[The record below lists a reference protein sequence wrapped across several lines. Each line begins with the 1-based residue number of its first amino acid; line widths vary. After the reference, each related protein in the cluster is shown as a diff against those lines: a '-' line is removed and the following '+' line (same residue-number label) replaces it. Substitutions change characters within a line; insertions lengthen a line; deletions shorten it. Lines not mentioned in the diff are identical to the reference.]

1 MLKHGHLMVKYMNN
15 ILKDIEELKQDI
27 IDSKE
32 YKEYKKY
39 NDILENNNEIKSII
53 KDIVSKQKELVSK
66 LNNDK
71 NLENE
76 LDDLYE
82 RLNSYEDYNKYIEA
96 SQNLNILLSDVQNTF
111 EEYFNKLIS

>member
-1 MLKHGHLMVKYMNN
+1 MVKYMNN
-15 ILKDIEELKQDI
+15 VLKDIEELKQDI

-39 NDILENNNEIKSII
+39 NDILENNKEIKSII

-71 NLENE
+71 DLEKE
-76 LDDLYE
+76 LDNLYE
-82 RLNSYEDYNKYIEA
+82 RLNNYEDYKNYIEA
-96 SQNLNILLSDVQNTF
+96 SQNLNILISEVQNTF
-111 EEYFNKLIS
+111 EKYFNSLIS

>member
-1 MLKHGHLMVKYMNN
+1 MNN
-15 ILKDIEELKQDI
+15 VLKDIEELKQDI
-27 IDSKE
+27 INSKE

-39 NDILENNNEIKSII
+39 NDILENNKEIKSII

-71 NLENE
+71 DLEKE
-76 LDDLYE
+76 LDNLYE

-96 SQNLNILLSDVQNTF
+96 SQNLNILISEVQNTF
-111 EEYFNKLIS
+111 EKYFNSLIS